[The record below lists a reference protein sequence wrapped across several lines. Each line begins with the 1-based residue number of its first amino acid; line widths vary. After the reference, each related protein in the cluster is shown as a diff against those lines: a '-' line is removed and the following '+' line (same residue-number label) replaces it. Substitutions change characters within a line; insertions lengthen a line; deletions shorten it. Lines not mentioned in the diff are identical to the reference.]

1 MKTTTTLHEIIQS
14 ELINS
19 GNSEFFN
26 ENQLTFFDKD
36 YSFVQKIMRYDE
48 DIQKICDDMFF
59 GNISLNTKE
68 SDLKFKRE
76 FINRFYNREIGLQTV
91 EAFKSQVIYVFLT
104 HFDYINYLYDELDD
118 FIKMRNDS
126 DTKDT
131 GNKVADNRY
140 LSSELPQNQINLNV
154 ENTVLDYGD
163 LNTISR
169 DKEDTI
175 GNTKTQTK
183 QYDLDNLLNSKN
195 LLMEVF
201 DEFDRK
207 CFLQTW

>member
-59 GNISLNTKE
+59 GHISLNTKE

-91 EAFKSQVIYVFLT
+91 E
-104 HFDYINYLYDELDD
+104 
-118 FIKMRNDS
+118 
-126 DTKDT
+126 
-131 GNKVADNRY
+131 
-140 LSSELPQNQINLNV
+140 
-154 ENTVLDYGD
+154 
-163 LNTISR
+163 
-169 DKEDTI
+169 
-175 GNTKTQTK
+175 
-183 QYDLDNLLNSKN
+183 
-195 LLMEVF
+195 
-201 DEFDRK
+201 
-207 CFLQTW
+207 